1 MKNKKTVMF
10 LLSAVVS
17 ATATVLAALG
27 YLLVSDWLVCLLL
40 VISAIILLVHE
51 LLTIHASSG
60 QSLGLVA
67 AIRKYGC
74 WLSLT
79 SVGSILSLS
88 LLASYLASKT
98 LLLCAVALAVFF
110 FSAMLLGVSAFIL
123 ESSCCFRQS

>member
-1 MKNKKTVMF
+1 MKNKKTAML
-10 LLSAVVS
+10 LLSAVIS

-27 YLLVSDWLVCLLL
+27 YLLVSDWLVFLLL
-40 VISAIILLVHE
+40 VISAIVLLIHE
-51 LLTIHASSG
+51 FLTIHASSG

-88 LLASYLASKT
+88 LLASHLASNL
-98 LLLCAVALAVFF
+98 LLLCAIALSVFF
-110 FSAMLLGVSAFIL
+110 FSTMMLGVSAFIL